1 MKEKNKKMI
10 VIVTSLLLVVGVS
23 LAYFT
28 ASVLLGGDGTSVTGS
43 TTTIQD
49 STLIVEGTLEFNDL
63 DIYPGHQSISS
74 IKVTATGN
82 NELIPYNLIW
92 KGTNTLNTPLN
103 YTVYKTSSSI
113 EVSSSCEKKSEVM
126 GGAKIYYE
134 ECTISNLESL
144 GSHITEGTI
153 TTSEAETRVELIG
166 DEFITSTQN
175 GTSWYYY
182 VILEYPN
189 LEESQNIDMG
199 GTFNGEITIEESDAE
214 PDINIIAAYIEQ
226 EDGSYEQVSDIPQS
240 GYILDTE
247 RSTCSNGAIPSWT
260 NGGLFVS
267 DLTKSGTSCYLYFK
281 TSVKDFLLKNYSTI
295 LSRNDFSATV
305 TETTTGTIYKSLN
318 SSQYD
323 NDGEV
328 YYFAGNPT
336 DNWVQ
341 FGGFYWRIIRI
352 NGDGSIR
359 LIYSGDSL
367 SGPVTNG
374 EATQIGTSAFNGLI
388 NNNMYVGYMYENN
401 QVHGFTTSSTIKME
415 LDNWY
420 EENLQSY
427 ADKISIEAGF
437 CGDREPSTS
446 SDNSNGNGGIGEIW
460 THYGAYIR
468 LVNGKNPTFK
478 CQNDSDLYT
487 VTNSSH
493 GNHALAYP
501 IGLITA
507 DDIAFAGGVVRTS
520 NGYYYLNV
528 NSLYWTISPW
538 FYYGANGSTVFNV
551 NSEGSLVGSM
561 SNASTLAIRPV
572 INLRNDVELTGSGIS
587 TDPYVVVS

>member
-1 MKEKNKKMI
+1 M
-10 VIVTSLLLVVGVS
+10 
-23 LAYFT
+23 
-28 ASVLLGGDGTSVTGS
+28 
-43 TTTIQD
+43 
-49 STLIVEGTLEFNDL
+49 
-63 DIYPGHQSISS
+63 
-74 IKVTATGN
+74 
-82 NELIPYNLIW
+82 
-92 KGTNTLNTPLN
+92 
-103 YTVYKTSSSI
+103 
-113 EVSSSCEKKSEVM
+113 
-126 GGAKIYYE
+126 
-134 ECTISNLESL
+134 
-144 GSHITEGTI
+144 
-153 TTSEAETRVELIG
+153 
-166 DEFITSTQN
+166 
-175 GTSWYYY
+175 
-182 VILEYPN
+182 
-189 LEESQNIDMG
+189 
-199 GTFNGEITIEESDAE
+199 
-214 PDINIIAAYIEQ
+214 
-226 EDGSYEQVSDIPQS
+226 
-240 GYILDTE
+240 
-247 RSTCSNGAIPSWT
+247 
-260 NGGLFVS
+260 
-267 DLTKSGTSCYLYFK
+267 LT
-281 TSVKDFLLKNYSTI
+281 
-295 LSRNDFSATV
+295 RNDFSTTV
-305 TETTTGTIYKSLN
+305 TNTTTGTIYKSLDD
-318 SSQYD
+318 SQYD

-572 INLRNDVELTGSGIS
+572 INLSSDVTITGSGTS
-587 TDPYVVVS
+587 TDPYIVS

>member
-153 TTSEAETRVELIG
+153 TTSEEETTIELIG

-226 EDGSYEQVSDIPQS
+226 EDGSYEQVDDIPQS
-240 GYILDTE
+240 GYTLNTE
-247 RSTCSNGAIPSWT
+247 KSTCSNGAIPSWT